1 MKRILCF
8 GDSNT
13 YGLAFSPEKGPYR
26 LDEGHRWTC
35 LLQKE
40 LGPEYRII
48 EEGLNGRTTAYD
60 VPASDTPPL
69 FDAPNFASRNGA
81 AFLPMCL
88 ESHSPLDLVILNL
101 GTNDSTKLFG
111 LGTPDIVEGMRTLVE
126 IVRAKPPVMVFPTP
140 RILIIAPVPLSPLAM
155 KDAMMTDEG
164 ALKRS
169 AELAGEYEK
178 LAEELA
184 CDFFD
189 LNTIPCHELVDGV
202 HLTEESHAA
211 AAHALAE
218 KIRSLAL

>member
-26 LDEGHRWTC
+26 LDEEHRWTC

-48 EEGLNGRTTAYD
+48 EEGLNGRTTAFD

-111 LGTPDIVEGMRTLVE
+111 LGTPDIGLQFGHLVVEL
-126 IVRAKPPVMVFPTP
+126 
-140 RILIIAPVPLSPLAM
+140 L
-155 KDAMMTDEG
+155 
-164 ALKRS
+164 
-169 AELAGEYEK
+169 
-178 LAEELA
+178 
-184 CDFFD
+184 
-189 LNTIPCHELVDGV
+189 
-202 HLTEESHAA
+202 
-211 AAHALAE
+211 AHAGGDRPRKAAGHGLPHAQDPHH
-218 KIRSLAL
+218 RSRPPEPARHEGRHDDG